1 MHNNCKCNHKKPSL
15 AKRLLTPIAVMV
27 GTELIKEPV
36 KKLFTEFVKSNMVK
50 TLYIDPICGDLIDFL
65 KANFKHFPV
74 RLAST
79 CSIEKD
85 AIEYEE
91 LDMYTIYDNVD
102 QLVDYAIIEG
112 IPCKLVAR
120 TVNLRGDTCTTD
132 TMISTININGW
143 GEKLQKLIVRE
154 AAEGSK
160 RHRKKEAKIMKVV
173 DQHTAR
179 FIHSFERTFDDV
191 FVPKDVKDQIT
202 TALDHFT
209 NNADWYIKNK
219 IPYHFGI
226 MLHGSP
232 GTGKTSIAQAI
243 ASYTKATMY
252 VVSGDD
258 VLKLPSMID
267 NGRAINTIGLTKN
280 DFNIILVEDIDCGL
294 SYKSLYARGSRGGV
308 WATDWDDEDSLDKFK
323 DNNGLA
329 TVLNIIDGI
338 GAPRNTIFI
347 FTTNNI
353 EDLDPALIRPGRI
366 DLSLEI
372 KPVCVE
378 TFKEFMIHHFGENV
392 KLPKNL
398 KIREGVTFADIQVKV
413 MSGMSA
419 KDIIDYVKDNTK
431 KYSGVPVKF
440 GEIEP
445 ENEVCDIVVNGV
457 KLPNPYSGFADQYFK
472 KSTISNIRDAELY
485 DKLRAWMIIYAA
497 NKLGTDDV
505 DEIAKYTSDAL
516 YLWFDK
522 LTIAYTLENNPFKK
536 FDPKHNTEE

>member
-1 MHNNCKCNHKKPSL
+1 MHNCNCNHKKPSL
-15 AKRLLTPIAVMV
+15 AKKILTPIAVMV
-27 GTELIKEPV
+27 GTELIKEPA

-50 TLYIDPICGDLIDFL
+50 TYYIEPICCDLIDWL
-65 KANFKHFPV
+65 KDNFKHFPI
-74 RLAST
+74 RMAST
-79 CSIEKD
+79 CSIEKED
-85 AIEYEE
+85 LEYEE
-91 LDMYTIYDNVD
+91 LDMYTPYDCIE
-102 QLVDYAIIEG
+102 QHIVDYAIIEG

-120 TVNLRGDTCTTD
+120 SVKVTGESCSTD
-132 TMISTININGW
+132 TTISTININGW
-143 GEKLQKLIVRE
+143 PAKLQAIITRE
-154 AAEGSK
+154 AAEGAK
-160 RHRKKEAKIMKVV
+160 RHRVKEAKIMKVV

-179 FIHSFERTFDDV
+179 FVDSFKRSFDDV
-191 FVPKDVKDQIT
+191 FVPADIKNQIT
-202 TALDHFT
+202 SALDHFMG
-209 NNADWYIKNK
+209 NADWYIKNK

-243 ASYTKATMY
+243 ATYTKATMY

-258 VLKLPSMID
+258 VLKLPSMIN
-267 NGRAINTIGLTKN
+267 NGRVINTIGLTKN
-280 DFNIILVEDIDCGL
+280 DFNIILIEDIDCGL

-308 WATDWDDEDSLDKFK
+308 WATDWDDEEKLDKLQ

-372 KPVCVE
+372 KPVCLE
-378 TFKEFMIHHFGENV
+378 TFKEFMVHHFGEDI

-398 KIREGVTFADIQVKV
+398 KIREGITFADIQVKV

-419 KDIIDYVKDNTK
+419 KDLIEYVKDKDTK
-431 KYSGVPVKF
+431 KYSSNPVKF
-440 GEIEP
+440 GEIDP
-445 ENEVCDIVVNGV
+445 EDEVCDIVVEGV
-457 KLPNPYSGFADQYFK
+457 KLPNPYSGYADQYFK
-472 KSTISNIRDAELY
+472 KSTISNIRDADLY
-485 DKLRAWMIIYAA
+485 DKLRAWMIIYAS

-505 DEIAKYTSDAL
+505 DKISKYTSDAL

-522 LTIAYTLENNPFKK
+522 LTIAYVLENNPFEKYK
-536 FDPKHNTEE
+536 PKEEK